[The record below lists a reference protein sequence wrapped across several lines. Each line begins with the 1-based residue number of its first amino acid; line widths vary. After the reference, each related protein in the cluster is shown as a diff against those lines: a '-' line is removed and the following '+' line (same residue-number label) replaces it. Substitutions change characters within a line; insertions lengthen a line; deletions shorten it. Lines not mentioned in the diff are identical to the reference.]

1 MPLKTVIVIGAG
13 ASYEFG
19 LPVGE
24 ELKKLISSALTYRQ
38 EAGYIKTGDGL
49 IYDAIRFAAQKAGET
64 PIRYMAAANSIADGL
79 LLTYSIDN
87 YLNNHRGD
95 DAVEMCGKLGIVRS
109 IIAAEER
116 SKLYAAN
123 DAPVDFQLCEAT
135 WAVRLVRALTEQCTV
150 DEISARLSS
159 VTFIVFNYDRCLEH
173 VLMHAFS
180 QAYRIGRDKA
190 ADIVNGL
197 AIYHPYG
204 RVGKLPWMKAENG
217 EEIIEYGG
225 YLDPGRLYRL
235 ARGIKTFTE
244 GTKEGDS
251 DILAIR
257 ESVRHAER
265 FVFLGYAYHKLN
277 MQLMIGDSPRMHIN
291 RQGYGTAYRMSEDD
305 RQDVVSKLSDHFNG
319 FMNIRNVT
327 CHDLFYEF
335 SRALSFT

>member
-24 ELKKLISSALTYRQ
+24 ELKKQISTALNYRQ
-38 EAGYIKTGDGL
+38 EAGYIKSGDGL
-49 IYDAIRFAAQKAGET
+49 IYDAIRFAAQRAGET
-64 PIRYMAAANSIADGL
+64 PTRYMAAATSIAEGL

-95 DAVEMCGKLGIVRS
+95 DAVEMCGKLAIVRS

-123 DAPVDFQLCEAT
+123 DAPIDFQKSEAT

-150 DEISARLSS
+150 DEISDRLSS

-180 QAYRIGRDKA
+180 QAYRIDRNKA
-190 ADIVNGL
+190 AKIVNRL
-197 AIYHPYG
+197 KIYHPYG
-204 RVGKLPWMKAENG
+204 RVGKLPWM
-217 EEIIEYGG
+217 EEKDDEEVIAYGG
-225 YLDPGRLYRL
+225 DLDPGRLYRL

-257 ESVRHAER
+257 ESVQHAER

-277 MQLMIGDSPRMHIN
+277 MQLMIGDTPRMPIN
-291 RQGYGTAYRMSEDD
+291 RVGYGTAYGMSEQD
-305 RQDVVSKLSDHFNG
+305 RHDVVSKLNEHFYGGMSIN
-319 FMNIRNVT
+319 RVT
-327 CHDLFYEF
+327 CYELFHEF